1 MKNHFRRRNHAL
13 RMAALYGRYSH
24 KSAQENRCAVQN
36 HQDERNSNGKDGK
49 HTYKARRKDK
59 KIGRYLDKLYE
70 QVNPG
75 QLCRIP
81 PAGKMINAGC
91 DCTQQGKQPEKAEKE
106 KAQIDIILKK
116 IFHPGRMQERTQ
128 QKSDCIWKKD
138 DKRIWQEL
146 SHKNHL
152 FSVGSG
158 CGVYCRTCPFPRIT
172 YLYEVSSLSPMGPL
186 A

>member
-1 MKNHFRRRNHAL
+1 MRSIHDIRHIVKLFYCFVFLNRKIAL
-13 RMAALYGRYSH
+13 
-24 KSAQENRCAVQN
+24 KISAQKTN
-36 HQDERNSNGKDGK
+36 
-49 HTYKARRKDK
+49 
-59 KIGRYLDKLYE
+59 
-70 QVNPG
+70 
-75 QLCRIP
+75 CRIP

-138 DKRIWQEL
+138 DKRIWHEL
-146 SHKNHL
+146 SHKYPL
-152 FSVGSG
+152 LSVGSG
-158 CGVYCRTCPFPRIT
+158 CGDYCRTCPFPRIT